1 MRGSVRKTV
10 FVTSA
15 AVICCSAAAEVGT
28 PEKVSLDQQWR
39 AQAGV
44 TTISLDR
51 DALAAAGLAIVDP
64 EINTVVLPETLG
76 WQVAIK
82 RQSTLTFSVN
92 GDSVR
97 TMQEG
102 ALAHGGSLT
111 MQGPAGAYRINDPVI
126 APGNA
131 DKAINAVWVVSSTS
145 GEPALL
151 LSRVKAGFDPATAVL
166 TLRSDEVRLT
176 PMAAAALGNPDL
188 VNRVLGDA
196 IVRTAAKWVGGAR
209 PDLGS
214 VNTPPA
220 SSRSG
225 GLRADGCEMT
235 FCQLYGHYMP
245 SGAREGDI
253 VGLSVAT
260 TSWNLGNED
269 CIWWNIPAEEHPF
282 IVMEMYRLEA
292 DENNQYTKF
301 EMIGMSHIKH
311 GFYALGSHQCGGPA
325 CTFEPGH
332 SAGDWLGQNC
342 TDTYSASLNAVQS
355 GMGPK
360 YEVNPWTGYWLYA
373 GSHMQSSHTHDNIQ
387 HRLQVKDEDLDQ
399 SVHGNAEYFSESFY
413 CMLDD
418 IDAMTSVAWKPVTI
432 TGGSPGG
439 FWTFGMSSSSVYP
452 NIGWALDA
460 WEGAT
465 QSLLSQDNPVIE
477 FVSPDGRC
485 IWASKPTDLGNGLWH
500 YEYALLNID
509 MDRQVGSVSI
519 PLPPGAY
526 VTNIEFHAPHHHDE
540 PFNTKDADAVPIDN
554 APWEAVVASDS
565 ITWSTTTNPVRWA
578 MMYNFR
584 FDSNVPAERYD
595 HTFGLFRPGTPTHLQ
610 ASGWSPSLSWVGCP
624 GDTDGDGNVG
634 VTDFLNI
641 LAAWG
646 PCAGCPE
653 DLNFDGN
660 VDVQDF
666 LALLSAWGPCPE

>member
-1 MRGSVRKTV
+1 MRGTATKTV
-10 FVTSA
+10 VMASVSA
-15 AVICCSAAAEVGT
+15 LCCAAAAEVGT
-28 PEKVSLDQQWR
+28 PQKISPDQQWR

-44 TTISLDR
+44 TTISFDR

-64 EINTVVLPETLG
+64 EINTVVLPETLA
-76 WQVAIK
+76 WQIAVK
-82 RQSTLTFSVN
+82 RQSTLTFSVAD
-92 GDSVR
+92 DSVR
-97 TMQEG
+97 QVQAG
-102 ALAHGGSLT
+102 AVIHGGGLT
-111 MQGPAGAYRINDPVI
+111 LLGPAGEYRIDDPSLSPTVGDN
-126 APGNA
+126 PFNA
-131 DKAINAVWVVSSTS
+131 IWVVTSAS
-145 GEPALL
+145 GEPALML
-151 LSRVKAGFDPATAVL
+151 RRVKAGFDPSTMVL
-166 TLRSDEVRLT
+166 TLRCDEVRLS
-176 PMAAAALGNPDL
+176 PAAAAALGNPALAD
-188 VNRVLGDA
+188 RVLGDA
-196 IVRTAAKWVGGAR
+196 ISRTASKWVGGAKPVIEPST
-209 PDLGS
+209 PDAAG
-214 VNTPPA
+214 A
-220 SSRSG
+220 AG
-225 GLRADGCEMT
+225 GLRATGCEMT

-282 IVMEMYRLEA
+282 IVMEMYRLEYDA
-292 DENNQYTKF
+292 NNQYQKF

-311 GFYALGSHQCGGPA
+311 GFYALGSHQCGGPP
-325 CTFEPGH
+325 CSFEPGH

-373 GSHMQSSHTHDNIQ
+373 GSHMQNNHSHDNIQ
-387 HRLQVKDEDLDQ
+387 HRLQVYDADLDQ
-399 SVHGNAEYFSESFY
+399 SVHGDAEYFSESFY

-418 IDAMTSVAWKPVTI
+418 IDVNTSVAWKPVTI

-439 FWTFGMSSSSVYP
+439 QWSFGMTGSSVYP

-465 QSLLSQDNPVIE
+465 QSLVSEDNPVIE
-477 FVSPDGRC
+477 FVSPDGRS

-519 PLPPGAY
+519 PLPAGAY

-540 PFNTKDADAVPIDN
+540 PFNTKDPDAVPIDN
-554 APWEAVVASDS
+554 APWDVVVASDS
-565 ITWSTTTNPVRWA
+565 ITWSTTTNPLRWA
-578 MMYNFR
+578 MLYNFR
-584 FDSNVPAERYD
+584 FDSNVPPERYD
-595 HTFGLFRPGTPTHLQ
+595 HTFGLFRPGTPTHLL
-610 ASGWSPSLSWVGCP
+610 ASGWSPSLSYTGCL
-624 GDTDGDGNVG
+624 GDTDGDGSVG
-634 VTDFLNI
+634 VTDFLNL

-646 PCAGCPE
+646 PCPGCPE
-653 DLNFDGN
+653 DLNFDGAVN
-660 VDVQDF
+660 VQDF
-666 LALLSAWGPCPE
+666 LVLLSQWGPCP